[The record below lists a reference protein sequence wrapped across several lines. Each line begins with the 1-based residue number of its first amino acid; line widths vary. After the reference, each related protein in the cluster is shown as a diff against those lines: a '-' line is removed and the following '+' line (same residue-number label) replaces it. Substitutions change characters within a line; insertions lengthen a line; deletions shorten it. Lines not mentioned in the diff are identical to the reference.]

1 MKVIHKK
8 PVPLEKLEQG
18 EVFKLKLEDETMY
31 IYLGERD
38 KKLQEAGY
46 RCNCAALDVGYL
58 WTFEKEK
65 LVYPVQGAFVEGA
78 EE

>member
-1 MKVIHKK
+1 MKVIPKE
-8 PVPLEKLEQG
+8 PVNITSLEKG
-18 EVFKLKLEDETMY
+18 DVFKRHLEDKAMY

-38 KKLQEAGY
+38 KKLQEVGFK
-46 RCNCAALDVGYL
+46 CNCAALEVGHL
-58 WTFEKEK
+58 WTFEDGT